1 MNRFFV
7 DKSQIC
13 DGKAVVTG
21 DDAAHIARV
30 LRLER
35 GDEVELCDGEGG
47 EYSAAIES
55 ADRKQMELSVSP
67 RRESTAEP
75 ECRITLFQCLPKSG
89 KLELIIQKCVE
100 LGIYEIAPVTS
111 KRCVVKLDGKDMGAR
126 MERYN
131 RVAYEAAKQSKRGRI
146 PRVREVASL
155 DGCDFSSYD
164 DVFVA
169 YECER
174 ELTLKT
180 ALDEKRPK
188 SAALIIGPEGGF
200 EPEEVAALEKKGA
213 RAITLGNR
221 ILRTETA
228 GMAATAMMLCLL
240 EG

>member
-1 MNRFFV
+1 MHRFFA
-7 DKSQIC
+7 DENEIDHGTACLNIEDSRH
-13 DGKAVVTG
+13 AL
-21 DDAAHIARV
+21 RV
-30 LRLER
+30 LRLAT
-35 GDEVELCDGEGG
+35 GDEIELVCAPGRCLAQITGETDGLVQVKILQALRQTE
-47 EYSAAIES
+47 A
-55 ADRKQMELSVSP
+55 RTQV
-67 RRESTAEP
+67 
-75 ECRITLFQCLPKSG
+75 TLYQGLPKAD
-89 KLELIIQKCVE
+89 KMEMIAQKTTE
-100 LGIYEIAPVTS
+100 LGVYAIRPVAME
-111 KRCVVKLDGKDMGAR
+111 RCVVKLDGKDMGAR

-213 RAITLGNR
+213 RTITLGNR

>member
-1 MNRFFV
+1 M
-7 DKSQIC
+7 
-13 DGKAVVTG
+13 
-21 DDAAHIARV
+21 
-30 LRLER
+30 
-35 GDEVELCDGEGG
+35 
-47 EYSAAIES
+47 
-55 ADRKQMELSVSP
+55 
-67 RRESTAEP
+67 
-75 ECRITLFQCLPKSG
+75 
-89 KLELIIQKCVE
+89 
-100 LGIYEIAPVTS
+100 
-111 KRCVVKLDGKDMGAR
+111 VKLDGKDMGAR

-213 RAITLGNR
+213 RTITLGNR